1 MSDEQVSDETTLVDE
16 PTWVRVWMP
25 RIAFVA
31 LITVAI
37 GAIVTWAF
45 VQVSSFLLTIVMSLF
60 LAFALAPAVD
70 RLAQRGWR
78 RGVATGLVM
87 LIAVLIGLVFIVAF
101 VSLAVEQGTLIA
113 DRIPGWLDSLFRFLS
128 EDLGV
133 EISRADILAQEEA
146 IKDWLLSYSDDAVAL
161 VAGVGGTILGAVF
174 GALTMG
180 LFVFYMTAE
189 APSLRRAVVRP
200 FPDHQK
206 ERLIAIWDEASNQTG
221 NYIYSR
227 SLLAGFSAV
236 FHTIAFLILG
246 LPSALALGLFVG
258 VVSQFIPNIGTYI
271 AGALPVIVALASGDV
286 TLAIWVIVIITL
298 YQQFENIV
306 LANRITAQTMDL
318 HPAVA
323 FGSVIIGVSL
333 LGAAGA
339 LLALPVAAT
348 VVALISAFLAHRD
361 SKDLP
366 DDSIESGFIAPE

>member
-1 MSDEQVSDETTLVDE
+1 MSDEPVSDETTLVDE

-37 GAIVTWAF
+37 GAIFTWAF
-45 VQVSSFLLTIVMSLF
+45 IQVSSFLLTIVMSLF

-87 LIAVLIGLVFIVAF
+87 LIAVLIGLVFVFAF
-101 VSLAVEQGTLIA
+101 ISLVVEQGALIA
-113 DRIPGWLDSLFRFLS
+113 NKVPGWVDALIKFLS

-133 EISRADILAQEEA
+133 EISRADVLAQEEA
-146 IKDWLLSYSDDAVAL
+146 IKDWLLSYSDDAIVL
-161 VAGVGGTILGAVF
+161 VAGVGASILGALF

-200 FPDHQK
+200 FPKHQK

-227 SLLAGFSAV
+227 SLLAGFSAI

-258 VVSQFIPNIGTYI
+258 VVSQFVPNIGTYI

-286 TLAIWVIVIITL
+286 TQAIWVIVIITV

-306 LANRITAQTMDL
+306 LANKITAQTMDL
-318 HPAVA
+318 HPAIA
-323 FGSVIIGVSL
+323 FGSVIIGANL

-348 VVALISAFLAHRD
+348 IVALITASLAHRD
-361 SKDLP
+361 DQDLP
-366 DDSIESGFIAPE
+366 DDSVESGFIAPE

>member
-1 MSDEQVSDETTLVDE
+1 MSDEPVNDETTLVDE

-37 GAIVTWAF
+37 GAIFTWAF

-87 LIAVLIGLVFIVAF
+87 LIAVLIGLVFVFAF
-101 VSLAVEQGTLIA
+101 ISLVVEQGALIA
-113 DRIPGWLDSLFRFLS
+113 NKVPGWVDALIKFLN

-133 EISRADILAQEEA
+133 EISRADVLAQEEA
-146 IKDWLLSYSDDAVAL
+146 IKDWLLSYSDDAIVL
-161 VAGVGGTILGAVF
+161 VAGVGATILGALF

-200 FPDHQK
+200 FPKHQK

-227 SLLAGFSAV
+227 SLLAGFSAI

-258 VVSQFIPNIGTYI
+258 VVSQFVPNIGTYI

-286 TLAIWVIVIITL
+286 TQAIWVIVIITV

-306 LANRITAQTMDL
+306 LANKITAQTMDL

-323 FGSVIIGVSL
+323 FGSVIIGANL

-348 VVALISAFLAHRD
+348 IVALITASLAHRD
-361 SKDLP
+361 DETLP
-366 DDSIESGFIAPE
+366 DESVESGFIAPE

>member
-1 MSDEQVSDETTLVDE
+1 MSEENGPIEDGVEEKS
-16 PTWVRVWMP
+16 WVRVWMP

-45 VQVSSFLLTIVMSLF
+45 VQVASFLLTIVMSLF

-101 VSLAVEQGTLIA
+101 VSLAVEQGALIA
-113 DRIPGWLDSLFRFLS
+113 DRIPAWLDSLFLFLN

-236 FHTIAFLILG
+236 FHTIAFFILG

-286 TLAIWVIVIITL
+286 TLAIWVVVIITL

-348 VVALISAFLAHRD
+348 VVALISASLAHRD
-361 SKDLP
+361 SDDLP
-366 DDSIESGFIAPE
+366 LDSVESGFIDPE

>member
-1 MSDEQVSDETTLVDE
+1 MSDESGPIEDGVEEKS
-16 PTWVRVWMP
+16 WVRVWMP
-25 RIAFVA
+25 RIAFVV
-31 LITVAI
+31 LLTVAI
-37 GAIVTWAF
+37 GAIFTWAF

-87 LIAVLIGLVFIVAF
+87 LIAVLIGLVFVFAF
-101 VSLAVEQGTLIA
+101 VSLVVEQGALIA
-113 DRIPGWLDSLFRFLS
+113 NRIPGWVDSLFLFLR
-128 EDLGV
+128 EDLGI
-133 EISRADILAQEEA
+133 EISRADVLAQEEA

-200 FPDHQK
+200 FPEHQK

-258 VVSQFIPNIGTYI
+258 VVSQFVPNIGTYI
-271 AGALPVIVALASGDV
+271 AGALPVIVALASGDA
-286 TLAIWVIVIITL
+286 TQAIWVIVIITV

-306 LANRITAQTMDL
+306 LANKITAQTMDL
-318 HPAVA
+318 HPAIA
-323 FGSVIIGVSL
+323 FGSVIIGANL

-348 VVALISAFLAHRD
+348 IVALISASLAHRD
-361 SKDLP
+361 SEDLP
-366 DDSIESGFIAPE
+366 DDSVESGFIAPE

>member
-1 MSDEQVSDETTLVDE
+1 MSDEPVSDETTLVDE

-37 GAIVTWAF
+37 GAIFTWAF

-87 LIAVLIGLVFIVAF
+87 LIAVLIGLVFVFAF
-101 VSLAVEQGTLIA
+101 ISLVVEQGALIA
-113 DRIPGWLDSLFRFLS
+113 NKVPGWVDALIKFLS

-133 EISRADILAQEEA
+133 EISRADVLAQEEA
-146 IKDWLLSYSDDAVAL
+146 IKDWLLSYSDDAIVL
-161 VAGVGGTILGAVF
+161 VAGVGASILGALF

-200 FPDHQK
+200 FPKHQK

-227 SLLAGFSAV
+227 SLLAGFSAI

-258 VVSQFIPNIGTYI
+258 VVSQFVPNIGTYI

-286 TLAIWVIVIITL
+286 TQAIWVIVIITV

-306 LANRITAQTMDL
+306 LANKITAQTMDL
-318 HPAVA
+318 HPAIA
-323 FGSVIIGVSL
+323 FGSVIIGANL

-348 VVALISAFLAHRD
+348 IVALITASLAHRD
-361 SKDLP
+361 DEALP
-366 DDSIESGFIAPE
+366 DDSVESGFIAPE